1 MVGLMGQLKV
11 VQMVVEMVEQLAD
24 PTVAMKVE

>member
-1 MVGLMGQLKV
+1 MVDLMGQLKV
-11 VQMVVEMVEQLAD
+11 VQMVVEMVEKLAD

>member
-11 VQMVVEMVEQLAD
+11 VQMVVEMVEKLAD